1 MPRSPVNIFPLTL
14 FLCFCVVM
22 QMLGTPG
29 TLLSPTLSSDI
40 WGTSVLEGFSIPP
53 TLVQPTPSASTIPAT
68 EMRTSLHVPVLASAP
83 FHPPIPPVQ
92 ITHS

>member
-1 MPRSPVNIFPLTL
+1 MRRSPVNIFPLML
-14 FLCFCVVM
+14 FLCLCVMM

-53 TLVQPTPSASTIPAT
+53 TPVRFTPSAT
-68 EMRTSLHVPVLASAP
+68 EMAAAEARLSLHSAMLAFAP
-83 FHPPIPPVQ
+83 FHPPLTI
-92 ITHS
+92 

>member
-1 MPRSPVNIFPLTL
+1 MRRSPVNIFPLML
-14 FLCFCVVM
+14 FLCLCVMM

-53 TLVQPTPSASTIPAT
+53 NPAQPTPSASTIPAT
-68 EMRTSLHVPVLASAP
+68 EMHTSLHVPVLASAP
-83 FHPPIPPVQ
+83 FHPPILQVQ
-92 ITHS
+92 